1 MTPSARIQA
10 AIDILDAVIIAAR
23 GQGASADRIAA
34 EWFRARRFVG
44 SKDRRAIRDLAW
56 NAIRA
61 CGDVPLSG
69 RAAML
74 RLAQDDAALHT
85 LFDGS
90 NYGPALIRPGEP
102 VADGGVAPAWL
113 IDRMVASGLGEREQ
127 AALLGRAP
135 LDLRVNTLKTTR
147 DELRPRLPVEA
158 APTCAPNALRLPSGT
173 TAESWPEFAEGL
185 FEIQDSGS
193 QLACMALDVQP
204 GEAVVDLCA
213 GAGGKTL
220 ALGAA
225 MRNTGNLLACDIDRA
240 RLLRLPD
247 RAARAGVLV
256 ETLLLNPGSE
266 FAAVSGWANRADAV
280 MIDAPC
286 SGTGTWRRNPEARWR
301 LDAKALGRYHAMQAN
316 VLDIGAKLV
325 RPGGRLTYVV
335 CSLLDAEG
343 TDRIDAFLQANPEW
357 TVALPELP
365 AGRPHGSGWR
375 LTPFSDGTDGFF
387 FATIVR
393 RVN

>member
-1 MTPSARIQA
+1 MTPSARVQA
-10 AIDILDAVIIAAR
+10 AIDILDAVIAAAR

-61 CGDVPLSG
+61 CGDVPENG

-74 RLAQDDAALHT
+74 RLARGDAALT
-85 LFDGS
+85 ALFDGS
-90 NYGPALIRPGEP
+90 NYGPAPLVEGEP
-102 VADGGVAPAWL
+102 VAGGGIAPQWL
-113 IDRMVASGLGEREQ
+113 VRQLEASGLDGHEQ

-135 LDLRVNTLKTTR
+135 LDIRANAIKISRNDLR
-147 DELRPRLPVEA
+147 ERLETKGEFVA
-158 APTCAPNALRLPSGT
+158 APQGLRFPSGT
-173 TAESWPEFAEGL
+173 AAESWPEFSEGL
-185 FEIQDSGS
+185 FEVQDAGS
-193 QLACMALDVQP
+193 QIACIALDAQP

-225 MRNTGNLLACDIDRA
+225 MANRGKLIACDIDRA
-240 RLLRLPD
+240 RLSRLPD

-256 ETLLLNPGSE
+256 ETRLLDPGRE
-266 FAAVSGWANRADAV
+266 MQALADLEGKADAV

-301 LDAKALGRYHAMQAN
+301 LDAKALARYHAMQAN
-316 VLDIGAKLV
+316 VLDIGSRLV
-325 RPGGRLTYVV
+325 RPGGRLTYIV

-343 TDRIDAFLQANPEW
+343 PDRIGSFLRANPGW
-357 TVALPELP
+357 DVAIPPLP
-365 AGRPHGSGWR
+365 AGRARGQGWR
-375 LTPFSDGTDGFF
+375 LTPLSEGTDGFF

>member
-1 MTPSARIQA
+1 MTPSARVQA
-10 AIDILDAVIIAAR
+10 AIDILDAVIVAAR

-56 NAIRA
+56 NAIRV
-61 CGDVPLSG
+61 CGDVPLNG

-74 RLAQDDAALHT
+74 RLAQDDAALPA

-90 NYGPALIRPGEP
+90 NYGPAPIEP
-102 VADGGVAPAWL
+102 DEPIAERGIAPAWL
-113 IDRMVASGLGEREQ
+113 VDQMAASGLNADEQ

-135 LDLRVNTLKTTR
+135 LDVRANTLKITR
-147 DELRPRLPVEA
+147 DELRLRLAVEA
-158 APTCAPNALRLPSGT
+158 EPTCAPSALRLPSGT
-173 TAESWPEFAEGL
+173 AAESWPEFAEGL
-185 FEIQDSGS
+185 LEIQDSGS
-193 QLACMALDVQP
+193 QIACMALHVQP

-220 ALGAA
+220 GLGAA
-225 MRNTGNLLACDIDRA
+225 MANTGKLLACDIDRA
-240 RLLRLPD
+240 RLSRLPD

-256 ETLLLNPGSE
+256 ETLLLNPGKE
-266 FAAVSGWANRADAV
+266 LGGLRDWAGKADAV

-301 LDAKALGRYHAMQAN
+301 LDAKALGRYHAMQAH

-343 TDRIDAFLQANPEW
+343 ASRIDAFLRANPEW
-357 TVALPELP
+357 DVVMPPLP
-365 AGRPHGSGWR
+365 AGRPHGQGWR
-375 LTPFSDGTDGFF
+375 LTPFRDGTDGFF
-387 FATIVR
+387 FATLVR

>member
-1 MTPSARIQA
+1 MTPPARVQA
-10 AIDILDAVIIAAR
+10 AIDILDAVIDAAR

-34 EWFRARRFVG
+34 DWFRARRFVG
-44 SKDRRAIRDLAW
+44 SKDRRAIRDLVW
-56 NAIRA
+56 SAIRA
-61 CGDVPLSG
+61 CGDVPITG

-74 RLAQDDAALHT
+74 RLAKGDATLAA

-90 NYGPALIRPGEP
+90 NYGPAPVAVDDP
-102 VADGGVAPAWL
+102 VADAGVAPAWL
-113 IDRMVASGLGEREQ
+113 VDQMIASGLDGDEH

-135 LDLRVNTLKTTR
+135 LDLRANTLKITR
-147 DELRPRLPVEA
+147 DELRLRLPTESE
-158 APTCAPNALRLPSGT
+158 PTVAPNALRLPSGT
-173 TAESWPEFAEGL
+173 AAESWPEFAEGL

-193 QLACMALDVQP
+193 QIACMALDVQP

-220 ALGAA
+220 GLGAA

-240 RLLRLPD
+240 RLSRLPD

-256 ETLLLNPGSE
+256 ESCLLNPGRE
-266 FAAVSGWANRADAV
+266 LEALGDWVGKADAV

-301 LDAKALGRYHAMQAN
+301 LDAKALARYHAMQAN

-343 TDRIDAFLQANPEW
+343 VGRINAFLAANTDW
-357 TVALPELP
+357 DAHLPALP
-365 AGRPHGSGWR
+365 AGHPHGKGWR
-375 LTPFSDGTDGFF
+375 LTPFRDDTDGFF
-387 FATIVR
+387 FATLIR

>member
-1 MTPSARIQA
+1 MTPPARVQA
-10 AIDILDAVIIAAR
+10 AIDLLDAVIAAAR

-34 EWFRARRFVG
+34 DWFRARRYVG
-44 SKDRRAIRDLAW
+44 SKDRRAIREMVW

-61 CGDVPLSG
+61 CGEVPVSG

-74 RLAQDDAALHT
+74 RVAQGDAALAA

-90 NYGPALIRPGEP
+90 NYGPSPIGPGEP
-102 VADGGVAPAWL
+102 VATGGVAPAWL
-113 IDRMVASGLGEREQ
+113 VECLAASGLDDREQ

-135 LDLRVNTLKTTR
+135 LDIRANALKITR
-147 DELRPRLPVEA
+147 EELLPLLPVKA
-158 APTCAPNALRLPSGT
+158 TPAIAPQGLRLASGT
-173 TAESWPEFAEGL
+173 AVESWPEFAQGL
-185 FEIQDSGS
+185 FEVQDAGS
-193 QLACMALDVQP
+193 QIACMALGVQP

-220 ALGAA
+220 SLGAA
-225 MRNTGNLLACDIDRA
+225 MDNKGTLLACDIDRP
-240 RLLRLPD
+240 RLSRLPE

-256 ETLLLNPGSE
+256 ETRLLNPGRE
-266 FAAVSGWANRADAV
+266 AEMLADWQGRADAV

-301 LDAKALGRYHAMQAN
+301 LDARAIERYCAMQAN
-316 VLDIGAKLV
+316 VLDIGAALV
-325 RPGGRLTYVV
+325 KPGGRLTYVV

-343 TDRIDAFLQANPEW
+343 ADRMASFLKDNPGW
-357 TVALPELP
+357 DVARPDLP
-365 AGRPHGSGWR
+365 AGTPRGSGTR
-375 LTPFSDGTDGFF
+375 LTPHGNGTDGFF
-387 FATIVR
+387 FATLVR